1 MAQIEIG
8 QRVQVIDGGL
18 TEYKQFGT
26 VVAAGT
32 SNSWFVQL
40 DGDAQPAGQTFF
52 QSEELQ
58 AVDASAIE
66 LDQSLAATEEATS

>member
-1 MAQIEIG
+1 MAQITIG

-40 DGDAQPAGQTFF
+40 DGDGHLASQTFF
-52 QSEELQ
+52 HVEELQ
-58 AVDASAIE
+58 AVGTAAPG
-66 LDQSLAATEEATS
+66 LDQALAATEEATS

>member
-1 MAQIEIG
+1 M
-8 QRVQVIDGGL
+8 

-40 DGDAQPAGQTFF
+40 DGDEQSASQTFF
-52 QSEELQ
+52 HVEELQ
-58 AVDASAIE
+58 AVGAVVGG
-66 LDQSLAATEEATS
+66 LDPALAAMEEATL

>member
-1 MAQIEIG
+1 MPQIGIG

-26 VVAAGT
+26 VMAAGT

-40 DGDAQPAGQTFF
+40 DGDEQSVEQTFF
-52 QSEELQ
+52 SGRR
-58 AVDASAIE
+58 
-66 LDQSLAATEEATS
+66 TTSGRACHF

>member
-1 MAQIEIG
+1 MPQIGIG

-26 VVAAGT
+26 VMAAGT

-40 DGDAQPAGQTFF
+40 DGDEQSDEQTFF
-52 QSEELQ
+52 QVEELQ
-58 AVDASAIE
+58 VVEPVISEADKGRV
-66 LDQSLAATEEATS
+66 TMEEVVL

>member
-1 MAQIEIG
+1 MPQIGIG

-26 VVAAGT
+26 VMAAGT

-40 DGDAQPAGQTFF
+40 DGDEQSVEQTFF
-52 QSEELQ
+52 QVEELQ
-58 AVDASAIE
+58 VVEPVISEADKGRV
-66 LDQSLAATEEATS
+66 TMEEVVL